1 MSALRDDRYGVC
13 QLLDRAA
20 LLVWP
25 MSRGHAA
32 LLGFGAFDEVGD
44 YGEGGDERFVGGITY
59 CVTVQKPM
67 MTP

>member
-1 MSALRDDRYGVC
+1 MAFAHFRIALR
-13 QLLDRAA
+13 LI
-20 LLVWP
+20 VWP

-44 YGEGGDERFVGGITY
+44 YGEGGDGVFCWGDY
-59 CVTVQKPM
+59 CVSDQKPM